1 MAAAQKSDS
10 NLQLYL
16 GPIVGI
22 LVLLFAVSKAYERA
36 ELVSY
41 DWRFNIRNSIF
52 GPPVMDPR
60 LGTIEIDDQ
69 TLQVEGRWQDW
80 TRTEY
85 VDVVRILG
93 EYQAE
98 MVGFDI
104 YFIEPKTKLVSEKQ
118 LRGLNKIDQASIDA
132 LLVGA
137 DYDLR
142 FREAIDQADNVYLAQ
157 FLIKQALDVGAYG
170 LVLPHIESKEE
181 ALSAVRAARYFQKS
195 GTSDFDPPGLRGVSP
210 AVAARYWGLSI
221 DEYMEKADLW
231 PLDPSGEVLLIM
243 LIESREGAENI
254 DAILEAPG
262 IGGIFIGT
270 WDLATS
276 LGFPRDS
283 EAPQVAEA
291 IAKILA
297 ASKKAGIPCGITT
310 TIDTVDRHLNQG
322 FRILTVG
329 SDVGVSPAAAVVL
342 EHLGKAEGGT
352 R

>member
-1 MAAAQKSDS
+1 MTVARLSVLLLCVAHLGAQPSGRINGVIDKLQQGEPVFGIFSEDRSPTNAAALNDS
-10 NLQLYL
+10 ALDFIIIDMEHRPLDFESLRQFLQGMLSRNDHTSSNPL
-16 GPIVGI
+16 RPPALP
-22 LVLLFAVSKAYERA
+22 LV
-36 ELVSY
+36 
-41 DWRFNIRNSIF
+41 
-52 GPPVMDPR
+52 R
-60 LGTIEIDDQ
+60 LPQNG
-69 TLQVEGRWQDW
+69 
-80 TRTEY
+80 
-85 VDVVRILG
+85 
-93 EYQAE
+93 
-98 MVGFDI
+98 
-104 YFIEPKTKLVSEKQ
+104 SEQ
-118 LRGLNKIDQASIDA
+118 L
-132 LLVGA
+132 
-137 DYDLR
+137 
-142 FREAIDQADNVYLAQ
+142 Q

-170 LVLPHIESKEE
+170 LVLPHIESREQ

-195 GTSDFDPPGLRGVSP
+195 GASDFDPPGLRGVSP

-283 EAPQVAEA
+283 EAPQVTEA

-297 ASKKAGIPCGITT
+297 ASKRAGIPCGITT
-310 TIDTVDRHLNQG
+310 TINTVDQHLNQG

-342 EHLGKAEGGT
+342 EHLQDRG